1 MDGRGEL
8 VEFFNPLKPEHLSR
22 PDELMHAARIGCP
35 VAKVSDVLY
44 TVNTD
49 LGVRQVFDD
58 TKHFSNKGNFSV
70 GEEDVQWPFV
80 VATQAD
86 PPVHTALRTRLL
98 KDFAPARL
106 RKLAPQVESIV
117 AECLGALPDSG
128 HIDLYAEY
136 AHFIPSRILY
146 ALIGIPETAWR
157 DVQQWSDAIVATV
170 PAPTHE
176 LPEFASLTAFLGKL
190 AEDRR
195 AHPDSRQDDVL
206 DNLCFAGAD
215 ESDMSTAE
223 VMTHILQLVVAS
235 TDTTRALIAN
245 CLYRLLENRGD
256 FEAVFADR
264 SLLPNAIEESLRMD
278 SPAQFMVRSV
288 VEDVTVDSYPLK
300 AGKKVYVNIQSAN
313 HDEKRW
319 GADSQK
325 YRLHRLNA
333 VGHLAF
339 GRGIH
344 ACIGAPLA
352 RIEARVAIE
361 ALLDRYPRMR
371 LAPNAEWVRAPGAL
385 TRRVQSVPVLLTGE
399 EERR

>member
-1 MDGRGEL
+1 MESQAEL
-8 VEFFNPLKPEHLSR
+8 VEFFNPLKPEHVAE
-22 PDELMHAARIGCP
+22 PDELMHAARVGCP

-58 TKHFSNKGNFSV
+58 TSHFSNKGNFSV
-70 GEEDVQWPFV
+70 GAEDVQWPFV

-86 PPVHTALRTRLL
+86 PPVHTTLRARLL

-117 AECLGALPDSG
+117 ADCLGALPESG
-128 HIDLYAEY
+128 RVDLYAEY

-146 ALIGIPETAWR
+146 ALIGIPEAAWS
-157 DVQQWSDAIVATV
+157 DVQQWSDVIVATV

-176 LPEFASLTAFLGKL
+176 LPEFASLTALLGGL
-190 AEDRR
+190 VEDRR
-195 AHPDSRQDDVL
+195 AHPDTRQEDVL
-206 DNLCFAGAD
+206 DNLCFAAAD
-215 ESDMSTAE
+215 ESDMSTPE

-245 CLYRLLENRGD
+245 CLYRLLENRSH
-256 FEAVFADR
+256 FEAVLTDR
-264 SLLPNAIEESLRMD
+264 SLLPKAIEESLRMD
-278 SPAQFMVRSV
+278 SPAQFMIRSV
-288 VEDVTVDSYPLK
+288 VEDVTIDSYPVK
-300 AGKKVYVNIQSAN
+300 AGKKVYLNIQSAN

-319 GADSQK
+319 GDDSRT
-325 YRLHRLNA
+325 YRLDRPNA
-333 VGHLAF
+333 LAHLAF

-352 RIEARVAIE
+352 RIEAQIAID
-361 ALLDRYPRMR
+361 ALLDRYPRMC
-371 LAPNAEWVRAPGAL
+371 LAPNSEWVKAPGAL
-385 TRRVQSVPVLLTGE
+385 TRRVQSVRALLTGE
-399 EERR
+399 EESR